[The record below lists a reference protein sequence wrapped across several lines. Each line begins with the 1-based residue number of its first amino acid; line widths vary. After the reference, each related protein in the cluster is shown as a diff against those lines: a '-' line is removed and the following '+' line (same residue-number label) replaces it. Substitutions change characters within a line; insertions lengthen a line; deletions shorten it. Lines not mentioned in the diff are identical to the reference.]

1 MYLRNGDVVDPYWK
15 RPDTTLRLQF
25 TRGEQISYE
34 TSAAVDVNRYV
45 IPSDVMSALGTSV
58 AQTGIACFYFASSV
72 MDISSVGVITGMEL
86 VNARIEAAKISS
98 TVPSSGLAAIYSEAG
113 VLHSLSELQN
123 YHTTF
128 EPYVNKMRSY
138 CNFFLMF
145 VFTFF
150 PDTVRNAKRRSFFFG
165 RWVNDRSTGSICCLL
180 IVVFLHQSPSGF
192 LPLLSSTIQ
201 IYV

>member
-138 CNFFLMF
+138 QHSQWSDS
-145 VFTFF
+145 
-150 PDTVRNAKRRSFFFG
+150 DTGLTK
-165 RWVNDRSTGSICCLL
+165 SITSLFDFIMRL
-180 IVVFLHQSPSGF
+180 FSQIEKKKI
-192 LPLLSSTIQ
+192 LPNEK
-201 IYV
+201 